1 MGSTTVAVIE
11 SPFQALNLAL
21 YSAQTDTDSIECI
34 IPSRGNVRQTGLVES
49 EVRNL
54 GFGPAIIVDVKGE
67 GTRPWVNSRTR
78 LKYRATVESCGK
90 FNLILGNYFSVAG
103 WSLTSSPEFRG
114 RVTVLDDGVQTLQI
128 ERDQDCKMVSH
139 FPQMQKKK
147 RRLAVMRS
155 LRLAQ
160 DADRP
165 VTFYTSFGHQS
176 LAGAS
181 DSIVNVDWSLLGSFP
196 LKASNFDVVGSGAP
210 IALIIGTPFERMS
223 SRRRSLWEA
232 MLEMSV
238 NAYISQNPSPVTV
251 YIPHRRETKL
261 PNFVRSKKM
270 KVVRIDYPIE
280 RFIYD
285 RRLQIASA
293 YAFQS
298 SALATARRIL
308 GPEIPL
314 VLGAASF
321 GKLPSGIQGLDV
333 YVRWWKGEGCL

>member
-1 MGSTTVAVIE
+1 
-11 SPFQALNLAL
+11 
-21 YSAQTDTDSIECI
+21 
-34 IPSRGNVRQTGLVES
+34 
-49 EVRNL
+49 
-54 GFGPAIIVDVKGE
+54 
-67 GTRPWVNSRTR
+67 
-78 LKYRATVESCGK
+78 
-90 FNLILGNYFSVAG
+90 
-103 WSLTSSPEFRG
+103 
-114 RVTVLDDGVQTLQI
+114 
-128 ERDQDCKMVSH
+128 MVSH